1 MAVQQDGRL
10 DSGLRD
16 LAVLAAAA
24 STGCSPCST
33 PGYWVPQTR
42 ARVLAEIRAL
52 ASWRDGEVF
61 TRLER
66 LVMLYAEVMALTPPL
81 PAGDLAAELRERL
94 GEAALAELTSAV
106 TATAAAGPAG
116 QTGLD

>member
-1 MAVQQDGRL
+1 
-10 DSGLRD
+10 
-16 LAVLAAAA
+16 
-24 STGCSPCST
+24 
-33 PGYWVPQTR
+33 
-42 ARVLAEIRAL
+42 
-52 ASWRDGEVF
+52 
-61 TRLER
+61 
-66 LVMLYAEVMALTPPL
+66 MALTPPL